1 MSFLSILMYNAR
13 FSSDKEHSRGKIA
26 PMEGELSAGRLT
38 ENSQNLRKNVFL
50 GSPVVASF
58 IDIQKRVRW
67 PLFASFVFYY
77 LTDNLLF
84 VIC

>member
-1 MSFLSILMYNAR
+1 MLGFHQI
-13 FSSDKEHSRGKIA
+13 KEHSRGKIA
-26 PMEGELSAGRLT
+26 PWNGGTVSRET
-38 ENSQNLRKNVFL
+38 DRKLAKFKKKCFL